1 MARRLEG
8 VKLEPYWWEEA
19 PRPRVPEVPLPGEVD
34 VAIVGSGYTGLSA
47 ALTLARAGRSVIVFE
62 AEDPG
67 FGASSRNGG
76 GVGSAPYK
84 LGFEKT
90 VRLFGQARAVALW
103 KEGVASVEHMAELV
117 AQEQIHCHFVRSG
130 RFVGAHRPADY
141 DALAREVELLRRHTG
156 YEAHMVPRSDQLGE
170 IGSDLYHGGRF
181 NVGDGVVHPGLF
193 HQGLLERVRN
203 AGALVAGRTPV
214 AGVERQAAAFSV
226 STARGSVRAGN
237 VIVGTNGYTGG
248 AVPWLERRFIPVG
261 SQMIATEP
269 LPPETVSRLLPRG
282 NMVVD
287 TKRTVHY
294 YRASPDGT
302 RVLMGGRP
310 LLRDAPW
317 DVSAVDLREF
327 LVKVFPDL
335 AETKITHAWG
345 GRLGFTFDKLPHIGV
360 HDGIHYAGGYLGS
373 GVAMSVW
380 LGRKLGLKVLSDP
393 EGATALDDR
402 DFPTMPF
409 YGGNPWFLTMVAA
422 YYRVRDTI
430 G

>member
-1 MARRLEG
+1 MRLEG

-19 PRPRVPEVPLPGEVD
+19 PRPQLPVASLPKEID

-47 ALTLARAGRSVIVFE
+47 ALTLARRGRSVIVFE
-62 AEDPG
+62 AEDAG

-90 VRLFGQARAVALW
+90 VAQFGHDRAVALW
-103 KEGVASVEHMAELV
+103 KEGVASVDYMADLV
-117 AQEQIHCHFVRSG
+117 SREQIACHFVRSG
-130 RFVGAHRPADY
+130 RFVGAHRPRDY
-141 DALAREVELLRRHTG
+141 DTLAREVELLRRHTG
-156 YEAHMVPRSDQLGE
+156 YEVHMVPRSDQHAE
-170 IGSDLYHGGRF
+170 IGSDLYYGGRF
-181 NVGDGVVHPGLF
+181 NVGDGVVHPALF
-193 HQGLLERVRN
+193 HQGLLERVLN
-203 AGALVAGRTPV
+203 AGAIVASRTPV
-214 AGVERQAAAFSV
+214 TDVERDGPVFRV
-226 STARGSVRAGN
+226 STPRGTVRAGD

-269 LPPETVSRLLPRG
+269 LAPELVGKLLPRG

-294 YRASPDGT
+294 YRASPDG
-302 RVLMGGRP
+302 RRILMGGRP

-317 DVSAVDLREF
+317 DVAGVELRTF
-327 LVKVFPDL
+327 MVKVFPEL
-335 AETKITHAWG
+335 AGTRITHAWG

-360 HDGIHYAGGYLGS
+360 RDGIHYAGGYLGS

-380 LGRKLGLKVLSDP
+380 LGRKLGLKVLGDP
-393 EGATALDDR
+393 EGASALDGR
-402 DFPTMPF
+402 EFPTMPF
-409 YGGNPWFLTMVAA
+409 YRGKPWFLAAVAA
-422 YYRVRDTI
+422 YYRARDAI